1 MEVLLVLSTILFLG
15 IGLYIGKLIPKETEI
30 IPSNFLSED
39 EECIIIGEERG
50 EQDGKQLF

>member
-1 MEVLLVLSTILFLG
+1 MEVLLVLSNILFLG

-30 IPSNFLSED
+30 IPSNFLGED

-50 EQDGKQLF
+50 EQDGK

>member
-1 MEVLLVLSTILFLG
+1 MEVLLVLSNILFLG

-50 EQDGKQLF
+50 GRYE